1 MNQQGLTHEG
11 WELAL
16 VQYDHVEQQSSLAAT
31 KATILV
37 AVQAIVGGTYVTLAK
52 DCSVFTSFQSKP
64 LAFFEFSLAGIL
76 LMAGLIAALAA
87 IFPKHRPDDKSDVLF
102 FAAIRLHCC
111 SEHYWKKYLE
121 KDDAGLLGRDLI
133 ENIYGKSK
141 WLAKNFL
148 WIKTSILLLIMATLF
163 AVWSIFFE
171 GSFKDLQCKPDSGT
185 PIAAVVSK

>member
-1 MNQQGLTHEG
+1 MNPQGLTHEG

-52 DCSVFTSFQSKP
+52 DCSVFTSFQNKP
-64 LAFFEFSLAGIL
+64 LAFFEFSLAGLFL
-76 LMAGLIAALAA
+76 LSGLIAALAA
-87 IFPKHRPDDKSDVLF
+87 ILPKHQPDDASDVLF

-111 SEHYWKKYLE
+111 SEHYWKTYLE
-121 KDDAGLLGRDLI
+121 KDASGLLGRDLI

-148 WIKTSILLLIMATLF
+148 WIKTSIWLLILATLF
-163 AVWSIFFE
+163 AVWSIFLE
-171 GSFKDLQCKPDSGT
+171 GSFKDLQCKPDS
-185 PIAAVVSK
+185 AAPTATVAPK